1 MKGVGR
7 DICEL
12 FPITM
17 LIYGHKTENIL
28 VFMSARTDHTWL
40 SGLTTLAVA
49 LRHVWSHVSAQQQIS
64 VCLRL
69 RGP

>member
-1 MKGVGR
+1 MKGMGQE
-7 DICEL
+7 ICGH
-12 FPITM
+12 FPITL
-17 LIYGHKTENIL
+17 LIYGHKAENIL

-49 LRHVWSHVSAQQQIS
+49 LRHVWSHVSAQLQTP

>member
-1 MKGVGR
+1 MGR
-7 DICEL
+7 EICGQ

-17 LIYGHKTENIL
+17 LIYGH

-49 LRHVWSHVSAQQQIS
+49 SRHVWSRVSAQLQTP